1 MCPRTQRG
9 GYDQFVVVKALKVFH
24 DGQWE
29 VYALGDVVA
38 PDSITLQ
45 GLPAVI
51 SLENTSAAI
60 QHLAELE
67 ICCSNENKEFL
78 ELWQAHKD
86 AFVDKKAVRTNYID
100 KRVCFN
106 TATTVK
112 GTIRHVQCARL
123 VRKAPQ
129 ASKQDA
135 HSVPSTEISC
145 EYSKQERFSVIWLVN
160 MNVCIQSTH
169 VLSIIT
175 IMCMHVLHTKDIQ
188 CQNKRK

>member
-1 MCPRTQRG
+1 M
-9 GYDQFVVVKALKVFH
+9 
-24 DGQWE
+24 
-29 VYALGDVVA
+29 A
-38 PDSITLQ
+38 PDSSTLQ

-51 SLENTSAAI
+51 SPENISAAI

-67 ICCSNENKEFL
+67 ICCSNEEEEFL

-86 AFVDKKAVRTNYID
+86 AFVDKKGARTNYID
-100 KRVCFN
+100 KWVYFN
-106 TATTVK
+106 TATTVT

-123 VRKAPQ
+123 VQKAPQ
-129 ASKQDA
+129 ASKQNA

-145 EYSKQERFSVIWLVN
+145 EYSKQERFRVIWLVS

-169 VLSIIT
+169 VLSIIN